1 MESPKVSVIV
11 AVYNAER
18 TLRRCLDSLA
28 AQTLREIEFVCIDDG
43 STDGSPSLLDQ
54 YAAHDSRFKVFHKD
68 NSGVS
73 ATRQF
78 GIEHICGEYVIHLD
92 ADDYAENTAY
102 ESLYKK
108 AQADHSDIT
117 ICDAIQI
124 FDSGTNRMDYSASDL
139 SASALIKRMFSWE
152 TSALW
157 NRLIRTEL
165 IARYKLRFPDYLQLA
180 EDRYFLVCL
189 LSRSLQ
195 SGNSLKIAHLDQAL
209 IYYDTTA
216 NPASLTKSFS
226 EKTVF
231 TRMVDSY
238 RILIPEL
245 DMSRFGKE
253 FYSFILDMAFDAFWK
268 FRSNDLDESDH
279 HALFGSFA
287 QGIKDYAP
295 SGYRKTLVLLAFHKG
310 IRFAEAFKWIA
321 LPTILLDKLK
331 K

>member
-1 MESPKVSVIV
+1 MMFPKVSVIV

-28 AQTLREIEFVCIDDG
+28 AQTLQEIEFVCIDDG
-43 STDGSPSLLDQ
+43 STDGSSSLLDQ
-54 YAAHDSRFKVFHKD
+54 YAANDSRFKVYHRD
-68 NSGVS
+68 NTGVS

-78 GIEHICGEYVIHLD
+78 GIEHVCGEYVIHLD
-92 ADDYAENTAY
+92 ADDYADNTAY
-102 ESLYKK
+102 EKLYRK

-117 ICDAIQI
+117 ICDAFQI
-124 FDSGTNRMDYSASDL
+124 SDSGSNRMDYATCDL

-165 IARYKLRFPDYLQLA
+165 IARYSLRFPDYLQLA
-180 EDRYFLVCL
+180 EDRYFLICL

-195 SGNSLKIAHLDQAL
+195 SGNPLKIAHLDQAL
-209 IYYDTTA
+209 IHYDTTA
-216 NPASLTKSFS
+216 NPTSLTKSIS
-226 EKTVF
+226 EKTIF

-245 DMSRFGKE
+245 DMSCFGKE

-268 FRSNDLDESDH
+268 FRNNDLNETDY

-287 QGIKDYAP
+287 QGIEDYAP
-295 SGYRKTLVLLAFHKG
+295 SGYRKTLILLALRRG
-310 IRFAEAFKWIA
+310 VRYAMAFKWIA
-321 LPTILLDKLK
+321 LPNILRDKIK
-331 K
+331 R

>member
-1 MESPKVSVIV
+1 MGSPKVSVIV
-11 AVYNAER
+11 AVYNAEK

-54 YAAHDSRFKVFHKD
+54 YATKDSRFKVFHKD
-68 NSGVS
+68 NAGVS

-78 GIEHICGEYVIHLD
+78 GIDHICGEYVIHLD
-92 ADDYAENTAY
+92 ADDYADSTAY
-102 ESLYKK
+102 EKLYKK
-108 AQADHSDIT
+108 AQTDHSDIT

-124 FDSGTNRMDYSASDL
+124 SDSGTRRMDYAASDL
-139 SASALIKRMFSWE
+139 SASALVKRMFSWE

-157 NRLIRTEL
+157 NRLIRAEL
-165 IARYKLRFPDYLQLA
+165 ITRYGLRFPDYLQLA

-195 SGNSLKIAHLDQAL
+195 SGDSLKIVHLDQAL
-209 IYYDTTA
+209 IQYDTTA

-226 EKTVF
+226 EKAIF
-231 TRMVDSY
+231 TRMVESY

-245 DMSRFGKE
+245 DMSHFGKE
-253 FYSFILDMAFDAFWK
+253 FYAFILDMAFDAFWK
-268 FRSNDLDESDH
+268 FRSNDLDEADF
-279 HALFGSFA
+279 HALFDSFA
-287 QGIKDYAP
+287 LGIKDYAP
-295 SGYRKTLVLLAFHKG
+295 TGYRKTLILRALHKG
-310 IRFAEAFKWIA
+310 IRFSAAFKWIA
-321 LPTILLDKLK
+321 LPSILRDKLK